1 VLKKKLAVLV
11 AMAMMLMIMVVASAA
26 PGMAAG
32 KKYCVYKRGFHFISA
47 KKFHQGNYTKYP
59 AKYWKGQAPGV
70 G

>member
-1 VLKKKLAVLV
+1 
-11 AMAMMLMIMVVASAA
+11 MVVANAA

-59 AKYWKGQAPGV
+59 AKYCKGQAPGV